1 MRLRESFVGARF
13 GGSGRGRGIA
23 SHHVAHREKHAQHY
37 HHNQKHADEL
47 AVSQYQFKFAFV
59 VLRQVR
65 LAFQFLLPCQIIQ
78 SLAQRREY
86 IDGQGEDN
94 RCVLVGADLD
104 QCLQIA
110 KRERGGL
117 FLNHFGG
124 HA

>member
-47 AVSQYQFKFAFV
+47 AVSEYQFKFAFV

-65 LAFQFLLPCQIIQ
+65 LAFQSLLWRLLARQI
-78 SLAQRREY
+78 
-86 IDGQGEDN
+86 
-94 RCVLVGADLD
+94 V
-104 QCLQIA
+104 
-110 KRERGGL
+110 ERLPKDENISMGKGKTTVV
-117 FLNHFGG
+117 FFS
-124 HA
+124 APISTSVCR